1 MTQNFSALIDFANPY
16 DAAAPRL
23 RHAFA
28 APRALWVART
38 PDEVHAVLAAV
49 QAAAQQDAWCVGF
62 VRYEAAPAFDAA
74 LTTHAADG
82 PLAWFAVHDAPLPWP
97 AQVAHPA
104 TPAHPPALHW
114 QHLPERAAFD
124 QAFAAIAQAIARGE
138 SYQINLTAQL
148 RGRWQG
154 AAGLDTSST
163 ASSAASPTTTRSAAR
178 ALFAALQRAQPGG
191 YAAWLDAGEEQVLSV
206 SPELF
211 FDWQGTHILTRPM
224 KGTAAR
230 GATPTE
236 DAARAAALRASPK
249 ERAENVMIVDLLRN
263 DLSRIA
269 EPHSV
274 QVPALFRTEALP
286 SVWQMTSDV
295 LARTRPGTGLADV
308 FAALFPCGSVT
319 GAPKVRA
326 MQIIRAL
333 EPGPR
338 GIYCGAIGVVR
349 PANTADGGIHATFNV
364 AIRTVVLRAGEARC
378 GIGSG
383 ITADATAEGEWQEWQ
398 HKRAFLTGC
407 SPTAKSPGGAYSV
420 PEPENTR

>member
-1 MTQNFSALIDFANPY
+1 
-16 DAAAPRL
+16 
-23 RHAFA
+23 
-28 APRALWVART
+28 
-38 PDEVHAVLAAV
+38 
-49 QAAAQQDAWCVGF
+49 
-62 VRYEAAPAFDAA
+62 
-74 LTTHAADG
+74 
-82 PLAWFAVHDAPLPWP
+82 
-97 AQVAHPA
+97 
-104 TPAHPPALHW
+104 
-114 QHLPERAAFD
+114 
-124 QAFAAIAQAIARGE
+124 
-138 SYQINLTAQL
+138 
-148 RGRWQG
+148 
-154 AAGLDTSST
+154 
-163 ASSAASPTTTRSAAR
+163 
-178 ALFAALQRAQPGG
+178 
-191 YAAWLDAGEEQVLSV
+191 
-206 SPELF
+206 
-211 FDWQGTHILTRPM
+211 M

-230 GATPTE
+230 GATLAQ

-269 EPHSV
+269 APHSV

-295 LARTRPGTGLADV
+295 QARVRPGTRLADV

-349 PANTADGGIHATFNV
+349 PSSTAHGGIHATFNV

-398 HKRAFLTGC
+398 HKRAFL
-407 SPTAKSPGGAYSV
+407 AADGAASA
-420 PEPENTR
+420 PSAAEHEDT